1 MLREFVFFF
10 FFFLTLQQPKCQL
23 VVNLDVLYNIFN
35 A

>member
-10 FFFLTLQQPKCQL
+10 FFFTLQQPKCQL